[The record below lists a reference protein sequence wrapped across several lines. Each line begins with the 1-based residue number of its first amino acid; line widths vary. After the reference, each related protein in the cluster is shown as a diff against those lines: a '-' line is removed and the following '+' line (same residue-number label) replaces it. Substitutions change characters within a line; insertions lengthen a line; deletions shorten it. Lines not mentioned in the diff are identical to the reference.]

1 MDMPHFLASQSS
13 DMQFQMLHITHPSK
27 QQEFF
32 EMFRKLKHNEV
43 FTDISFVT
51 KGQRILKIHRLVL
64 ASFSNFMKDLFNET
78 HVPDLNYTLIL
89 PDVEYSDVEA
99 LCHILYGVD
108 VAVPRS
114 RFDKISK
121 LAEMLGIP
129 ATKLKTPED
138 FLLDKNEPRL
148 AAAAFSRENAN
159 CTGNTVSATTAV
171 VQNVNKQLITSTH
184 PQDLSLPPLCCWHC
198 NRTFSQLDDFQTHL
212 ESHKGEKYKSKRHKC
227 TKCKKV

>member
-13 DMQFQMLHITHPSK
+13 DIQFQMLHITHPSK

-99 LCHILYGVD
+99 LCHILV
-108 VAVPRS
+108 RS
-114 RFDKISK
+114 IRYIFFVK
-121 LAEMLGIP
+121 
-129 ATKLKTPED
+129 
-138 FLLDKNEPRL
+138 
-148 AAAAFSRENAN
+148 
-159 CTGNTVSATTAV
+159 
-171 VQNVNKQLITSTH
+171 
-184 PQDLSLPPLCCWHC
+184 
-198 NRTFSQLDDFQTHL
+198 SQH
-212 ESHKGEKYKSKRHKC
+212 S
-227 TKCKKV
+227 